1 MTMAKLDQVTI
12 HFKAHIIIRRTRVSG
27 QSICMSKS
35 GKSEVYDYAEHTLQQ
50 ERDHY
55 LMPAAE
61 NTGFSAHDLHFI
73 GVYFLMLLV
82 WQI

>member
-1 MTMAKLDQVTI
+1 
-12 HFKAHIIIRRTRVSG
+12 
-27 QSICMSKS
+27 MSKS